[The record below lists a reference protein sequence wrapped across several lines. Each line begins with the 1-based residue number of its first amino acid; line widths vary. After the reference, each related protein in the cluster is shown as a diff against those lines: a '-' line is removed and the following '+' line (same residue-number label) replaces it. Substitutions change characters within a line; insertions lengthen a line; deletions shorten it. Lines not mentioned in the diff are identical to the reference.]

1 MKKSLVGRLVS
12 PRDLRYTEEQVD
24 SAVRLLKSGTPVA
37 DVCRQT
43 GIAEA
48 TLHLWKKTIVTLG
61 FPEVREWRQLRE
73 ENARLRRLLAGPT
86 LDKQILQRVLRKKG

>member
-1 MKKSLVGRLVS
+1 VKKFLVGRPVS
-12 PRDLRYTEEQVD
+12 PRDPGYTEEQVD
-24 SAVRLLKSGTPVA
+24 AAVRLLKSGTPVA

-61 FPEVREWRQLRE
+61 FPEVREGRELRE
-73 ENARLRRLLAGPT
+73 ENARLRRLLTGPE
-86 LDKQILQRVLRKKG
+86 LDKRSSGR